1 MCVLLCARSCACRG
15 ECDGRW
21 PCWYRD
27 TDENL
32 LALSDLGVA
41 PGSGLSCPLM
51 SLGFCPFY
59 LPTWKASPLWPWEF
73 SSGALR
79 SEADCSVEVEAE
91 GKGSLT

>member
-1 MCVLLCARSCACRG
+1 
-15 ECDGRW
+15 
-21 PCWYRD
+21 
-27 TDENL
+27 
-32 LALSDLGVA
+32 
-41 PGSGLSCPLM
+41 M